1 MRVVIPSSSTP
12 SLTFPRAIVV
22 TGCAVSGDDL
32 YFGEGYAGNLHRMR
46 LPGPDEQIV
55 GRFEAGSPTFA
66 PDGALWV
73 VTPNVLYRRAP
84 RLSDEPHVTER
95 DVADRDENP
104 LETPSPSASP
114 SPTGEEAG
122 SATTAGLVV
131 AGLLIGGLLLM
142 RNRLLRR

>member
-1 MRVVIPSSSTP
+1 MIPSSSTP
-12 SLTFPRAIVV
+12 SLTFPETIVV

-55 GRFEAGSPTFA
+55 GRFEGGVTDVAVA

-84 RLSDEPHVTER
+84 RPGDEPHVTER
-95 DVADRDENP
+95 DVADRDEYP
-104 LETPSPSASP
+104 PPRRRRRARRPRPRER
-114 SPTGEEAG
+114 EAG
-122 SATTAGLVV
+122 S
-131 AGLLIGGLLLM
+131 
-142 RNRLLRR
+142 RPRRGSSSRAS